1 MKNIRS
7 HLDRYFKQLDE
18 RWQTLPV
25 RKQHQYTLYF
35 FVAYLLLSAGVIFK
49 VVYDTSK
56 SENDMRIEHIEN
68 PVLKS
73 KNSALQDSISTIQKN
88 QFYENK

>member
-7 HLDRYFKQLDE
+7 HLDRYFEQLDG

-25 RKQHQYTLYF
+25 HKQHQYTLYF

-56 SENDMRIEHIEN
+56 SENDMRIDHIEN

-73 KNSALQDSISTIQKN
+73 ENSALQDSISTSQKN